1 MCNDKH
7 TWDQATS
14 ANGNGG
20 TGFDSL
26 VSADTVSGSI
36 CAEKAAFPSLNLP
49 FWSLPRMLWLTKR
62 TGYPD
67 SVENGKRIPEE
78 MRFYRIHSDF
88 RTGIRLR
95 CLWEEPYYLTRAKQ
109 LLATTRRLLF
119 AEPEMTLCC
128 SDDAVMEAVVW
139 YLLDGR
145 MSRRKVREM
154 LFSPR
159 KSTAKRGDASSCDE
173 NQEQRKAQKEKG
185 CFSYKWDMPDLYA
198 SFLQVYHVDL
208 CSKAA
213 DSLHLWQFDAML
225 RGLPDTCGFSR
236 LTALRSISLSDIP
249 DDDVRAETAALQCR
263 LRIPQETELNEMC
276 IDTQI
281 CAAK

>member
-1 MCNDKH
+1 MWN
-7 TWDQATS
+7 QAIS
-14 ANGNGG
+14 ANGNEG
-20 TGFDSL
+20 TGSDFAVTADDST
-26 VSADTVSGSI
+26 AVSGGV
-36 CAEKAAFPSLNLP
+36 CAEKTVLPSLDLP
-49 FWSLPRMLWLTKR
+49 FWSLPRMLWIAKR
-62 TGYPD
+62 TGCPD
-67 SVENGKRIPEE
+67 TIETGRTIAEE
-78 MRFYRIHSDF
+78 MCSYRIHSDF

-119 AEPEMTLCC
+119 AEPKMTLCC
-128 SDDAVMEAVVW
+128 SDDAVTEAVVW

-159 KSTAKRGDASSCDE
+159 KTATKRGDISKCDGSP
-173 NQEQRKAQKEKG
+173 EQMKIQKG

-225 RGLPDTCGFSR
+225 RGLPETCGFSR
-236 LTALRSISLSDIP
+236 LTALRSMSLSDIP
-249 DDDVRAETAALQCR
+249 DDDVRAETAALQYR
-263 LRIPQETELNEMC
+263 LRIPEDAELNEMC
-276 IDTQI
+276 NDTQI
-281 CAAK
+281 CTLK